1 MNETC
6 VRFKVSSASADASTV
21 KRKVYEVANVL
32 QVPSVDGSP
41 DDHLVLKFSAQTLAN
56 KSLVLVKVYFFHFL
70 NYLVRLL
77 SSIGHLN
84 ESLIEFIINR
94 LSADCHNLL
103 YVKLKFTID

>member
-56 KSLVLVKVYFFHFL
+56 KSLVLVKVYL
-70 NYLVRLL
+70 
-77 SSIGHLN
+77 
-84 ESLIEFIINR
+84 FISKIVW
-94 LSADCHNLL
+94 LG
-103 YVKLKFTID
+103 Y